1 MNQERYWRNLIADE
15 IKAEHDK
22 VKTYYQKKGMNTGGM
37 SPEEHTRL
45 NIFLLCESICRTM
58 KDSEEYVEDVFHNTT
73 PVFSPNTVEPIV
85 PDININNTV
94 ESETI
99 LSPEVSEKP
108 VKKTA
113 AKKTTRKKDPI
124 QELVKDTPQQNEFG
138 ELI

>member
-22 VKTYYQKKGMNTGGM
+22 VKTYYQKRGMNNGGM

-45 NIFLLCESICRTM
+45 NIFLLSESIARTM
-58 KDSEEYVEDVFHNTT
+58 RNSEEYVENVSHDTT
-73 PVFSPNTVEPIV
+73 PVFSPNIVEPVV
-85 PDININNTV
+85 PDININNIV
-94 ESETI
+94 EGETI
-99 LSPEVSEKP
+99 LSPEVSAKP

-113 AKKTTRKKDPI
+113 AKKTTRKKNPI

-138 ELI
+138 ELL